1 VLGPVADA
9 LYEAAGVDITSRDY
23 LTRKVLGAG
32 LSGGGTLAGTLVFK
46 GGALTSLNKQLASE
60 TQMADVAAGEGKAI
74 AGAGSSEVLRDA
86 PCLAAQHGGN
96 ASDWAKVTS
105 WTYKAADGTNIE
117 VHAYQHIPTGRV
129 VEFKT
134 KIVNAKTR

>member
-1 VLGPVADA
+1 M
-9 LYEAAGVDITSRDY
+9 AA
-23 LTRKVLGAG
+23 A
-32 LSGGGTLAGTLVFK
+32 TLAGTLVFK

-60 TQMADVAAGEGKAI
+60 TQMADVAAGEGKVI

-86 PCLAAQHGGN
+86 PRLAAQHGGN

-105 WTYKAADGTNIE
+105 WTFKAADGTHIE

-129 VEFKT
+129 VEFRT